1 MANKKSTPTKVTR
14 EELESLQDKVGSI
27 NKLQME
33 IGGLEIQKNM
43 SYERL
48 KELQINL
55 NAVQNSLNKKYGTV
69 TVNIND
75 GSLKP
80 MENGQ
85 VNKKN

>member
-1 MANKKSTPTKVTR
+1 MANKKSAPTKVTK
-14 EELESLQDKVGSI
+14 EELENLQEKVGSI
-27 NKLQME
+27 NNLQME

-43 SYERL
+43 AYERL

-80 MENGQ
+80 MEIGQ

>member
-1 MANKKSTPTKVTR
+1 MANKKSAPTKVTK
-14 EELESLQDKVGSI
+14 EELENLQEKVGSI
-27 NKLQME
+27 NNLQME

-43 SYERL
+43 AYERL